1 MVCNDCY
8 YSETVVYLS
17 STSSASYDLRSPLL
31 HALSLSP
38 LLLVIHGCHMRRG
51 TRTLMLKPI
60 RMHSCLFEKWTATSE
75 KHMGHHMTCPSFFG
89 VALSLTILACLLIDD
104 RLCHHTAAPTTLLP
118 SFSFSFLSSL
128 KGG

>member
-1 MVCNDCY
+1 
-8 YSETVVYLS
+8 
-17 STSSASYDLRSPLL
+17 
-31 HALSLSP
+31 
-38 LLLVIHGCHMRRG
+38 
-51 TRTLMLKPI
+51 
-60 RMHSCLFEKWTATSE
+60 MHSCLFEKWTATSE

-128 KGG
+128 KGGMHLQLCKKDVHWWLSKVCCIDVATQAS